1 METSPKS
8 FQEMAAQISNVD
20 QYISKYSMSAEQAS
34 ELDRQA
40 QGLKVEVKAMKPY
53 TKSDEE
59 LAVMLE
65 KFQNQAEQ
73 TGVWQ
78 PTKGQGADERIAYSI
93 DQFKGYGYS
102 EEEASLKALESLDR
116 NGYLHAIR
124 EKRREQERLF
134 KDPISE
140 YVKNHDLV
148 DDIENEQFQLLLKDT
163 VDLTALTSD
172 ELTRLSH
179 DFPSGNFLYHGSGT
193 EQLIRIID
201 SGTLMNARALYE
213 RENKVSQME
222 GRDTQLVK
230 RNSGYEGIS
239 WSMNGIDA
247 LPGPRFHSAGFVAA
261 PEAVL
266 GDNQQLAVPSRPAP
280 NEVLQMSGSIEATK
294 FYDAKTQL
302 ELYRDTGIFSE
313 INSVFGNLSALN
325 KWQTE
330 ADRQFSNEPMLYK
343 VKNDLLSQP
352 DYQKK
357 LRDFYT
363 VESDGKIRLSPDL
376 LQQTDNE
383 IPVAAVWLQAAIDT
397 GRLGET
403 QFAGQELSEII
414 AKLDAEN
421 VKDLL
426 SLSRQD
432 WQIYEHVLDEA
443 EKMDGNIE
451 VSVENMWFVAPR
463 KDAYMWFKVFARSQ
477 HKPAGILLYDD
488 KKVRLE
494 NFASSHRGD
503 HAELTHELQQ
513 AIMPDN
519 AEYIDYS
526 RVLGTEFTEDMRAG
540 YRHQV
545 IAERHL
551 SNRGNVRKVNGRLI
565 IERNK
570 NN

>member
-1 METSPKS
+1 MEISPKS
-8 FQEMAAQISNVD
+8 SQEIAAQINVD
-20 QYISKYSMSAEQAS
+20 PYISDHSMSIEQAR
-34 ELDRQA
+34 ELHRQA
-40 QGLKVEVKAMKPY
+40 QDLKFIVEAMKPY
-53 TKSDEE
+53 MKSDEE
-59 LAVMLE
+59 LDVRLKE
-65 KFQNQAEQ
+65 FKNQAEK

-78 PTKGQGADERIAYSI
+78 PTKGQGANERITYSI

-102 EEEASLKALESLDR
+102 EEEASLKALDILEK
-116 NGYLHAIR
+116 NGYLNAIK

-140 YVKNHDLV
+140 YVKNHDLA
-148 DDIENEQFQLLLKDT
+148 DDIEKEQFQLLLKDT
-163 VDLTALTSD
+163 VDLTSLTSD

-201 SGTLMNARALYE
+201 SGALMNARALYE
-213 RENKVSQME
+213 RENKVSQTE
-222 GRDTQLVK
+222 DRDTQLVK

-247 LPGPRFHSAGFVAA
+247 LPGDRYHLAGFIAA

-330 ADRQFSNEPMLYK
+330 TYRQLGNEPMLYK

-363 VESDGKIRLSPDL
+363 VESDGKIRLSSDL
-376 LQQTDNE
+376 LQQTDND

-397 GRLGET
+397 GRLSET

-414 AKLDAEN
+414 AKLNAEN

-426 SLSRQD
+426 SLSQQD
-432 WQIYEHVLDEA
+432 WQTYEHVLDEA
-443 EKMDGNIE
+443 EKMESNIE

-463 KDAYMWFKVFARSQ
+463 KDASMWFKVFARSQ

-503 HAELTHELQQ
+503 HTELTHELQQ
-513 AIMPDN
+513 AIMSDN
-519 AEYIDYS
+519 VDYIDYS

-540 YRHQV
+540 YQHQV
-545 IAERHL
+545 IAERYL
-551 SNRGNVRKVNGRLI
+551 SNRSSIRKDNGWLI
-565 IERNK
+565 IEKNK